1 MVVPMVEKD
10 EKVETNVDEP
20 DEQVRQDRQDRQ
32 DGQDAEVTTMR
43 PAVRSED
50 NRERILTAAR
60 RAFAEQ
66 GYRGATLRAIAG
78 EVGVDVALI
87 AHYFGNKQGLYAE
100 AMAMPDRA
108 YVVVQEALSAPAE
121 QAGEVLA
128 RGYLGLWEDPETGRA
143 MSAITHSSL
152 TDSSALDSMNQIM
165 AGRMGDEEFL
175 ALSEG
180 RRQGLVLAFTGLMGA
195 AISRHLVK
203 APAVADLEFEEF
215 VRRAAVGAQA
225 QLDLPDTGELP
236 REAFIQR

>member
-1 MVVPMVEKD
+1 MVERG
-10 EKVETNVDEP
+10 EMGETSEDA
-20 DEQVRQDRQDRQ
+20 QG
-32 DGQDAEVTTMR
+32 GQDAEAATMR

-50 NRERILTAAR
+50 NRERILAVAR
-60 RAFAEQ
+60 CAFAEQ

-87 AHYFGNKQGLYAE
+87 AHYFGNKQGLYTE
-100 AMAMPDRA
+100 AMRMPDRA
-108 YVVVQEALSAPAE
+108 YRVVKEALSVPAD

-128 RGYLGLWEDPETGRA
+128 RAYLGLWEDPETGAA

-152 TDSSALDSMNQIM
+152 TDSSALDCMNRIM
-165 AGRMGDEEFL
+165 AGRMGEDEFRV
-175 ALSEG
+175 LSEG
-180 RRQGLVLAFTGLMGA
+180 RRQGLVLAMTGLMGA

-203 APAVADLEFEEF
+203 APAVTDLEFEEF

-236 REAFIQR
+236 PEAYIQR